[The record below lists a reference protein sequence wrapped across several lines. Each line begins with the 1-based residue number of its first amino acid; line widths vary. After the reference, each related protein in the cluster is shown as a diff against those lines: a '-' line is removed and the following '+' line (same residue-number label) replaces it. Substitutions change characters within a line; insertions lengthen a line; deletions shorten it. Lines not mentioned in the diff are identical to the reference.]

1 MKILHKNKYCFLS
14 ILLALMFLDYSGYG
28 YYMFY
33 LPFIYLLV
41 HKGYKLIDK
50 TFCVLFMWGMLYA
63 LSVFI
68 FSDGFGYVTTFIF
81 FINFPFIYLLGKF
94 LVRRSDDVSLI
105 NLLYIMAL
113 SMSAVAIVSVIKDVL
128 ENGFLVIGM
137 GRNIPKSI

>member
-68 FSDGFGYVTTFIF
+68 FSDGFGYVTTFIS
-81 FINFPFIYLLGKF
+81 P
-94 LVRRSDDVSLI
+94 
-105 NLLYIMAL
+105 LYI
-113 SMSAVAIVSVIKDVL
+113 
-128 ENGFLVIGM
+128 F
-137 GRNIPKSI
+137 